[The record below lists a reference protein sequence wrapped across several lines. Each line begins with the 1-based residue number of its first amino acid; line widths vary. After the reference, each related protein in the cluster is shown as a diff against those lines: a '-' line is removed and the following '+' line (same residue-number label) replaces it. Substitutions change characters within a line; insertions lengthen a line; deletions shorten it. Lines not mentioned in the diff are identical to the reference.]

1 MKILR
6 KKHLN
11 YQLKGLIYSTAILL
25 AVYNPVR
32 SFASIVGSPHDF
44 SYAAYSHADGE
55 ICKVCHV
62 PHNAKS
68 TQVPLWRGSL
78 TSNGTYN
85 LYSSSTLNASV
96 GQPSAKTRACLS
108 CHDSTLGRGM
118 LTGSCLDCHSF
129 HGSTLDLSLHHP
141 VSFTY
146 DTALTTAD
154 GELHDPG
161 TTTVSQLGGKTIQQ
175 SMLFEGKMECPSCH
189 DVHATKGDS
198 ATASKL
204 LLVANNHSRLC
215 LTCHNK

>member
-1 MKILR
+1 MKII
-6 KKHLN
+6 KPKHL
-11 YQLKGLIYSTAILL
+11 LGLVFFAAIL
-25 AVYNPVR
+25 AGIFVPSE

-44 SYAAYSHADGE
+44 SYSDYSHAQGE
-55 ICKVCHV
+55 ICKTCHI

-78 TSNGTYN
+78 TSNGTYIP
-85 LYSSSTLNASV
+85 YSSSTLDASV
-96 GQPSAKTRACLS
+96 DQPMAPTKACLS
-108 CHDSTLGRGM
+108 CHDSTIGRGP

-129 HGSTLDLSLHHP
+129 HGSTLNLSLHHP

-146 DTALTTAD
+146 DTALMQAD
-154 GELHDPG
+154 GELHDPSA
-161 TTTVSQLGGKTIQQ
+161 TAVSQLGGKTIQQ
-175 SMLFEGKMECPSCH
+175 GMLFEGRMECPSCH

-198 ATASKL
+198 ATAPKL